1 MLKKL
6 LRLRTVVFA
15 LPLLGIAVAV
25 TDGPTPDCW
34 PCDEEAN
41 VSATTVDAPQL
52 P

>member
-15 LPLLGIAVAV
+15 LPLLGILVAV
-25 TDGPTPDCW
+25 VPDGPTPDCW
-34 PCDEEAN
+34 PCDEY
-41 VSATTVDAPQL
+41 SAQL

>member
-25 TDGPTPDCW
+25 TDGPTPDCY
-34 PCDEEAN
+34 PCDSYVASSVN
-41 VSATTVDAPQL
+41 VAQL